1 MVGGELMIYGIND
14 SPKTLKEW
22 ILYAFQQCLSILT
35 ATILISTICGTSV
48 SAGLVAGG
56 LATLT
61 FLALTRFQCP
71 LFISNSGATVGAV
84 LGTAAI
90 ASNLEENCT
99 GVLLGGLVIFIM
111 NTICAFI
118 IKKIGTG
125 WINKVFPPVIVGTAI
140 MIIGIN
146 LMGFIP
152 TYIQRN
158 GAYSLIGL
166 GVAFFTMLY
175 AALYNHYGKGLVP
188 TLSFLF
194 AVITAYALCA
204 ILTITNVVP
213 LVDFTAFKETS
224 LLMIPDFSFLHIDFI
239 NFDWRKLPNII
250 LMYLCVN
257 ISAVSEHIG
266 DILTASEITDTD
278 LIKKVGLHRTLF
290 ADGAADFV
298 GCLIGSQPTTTY
310 GESLATIAVS
320 RVASTRVIGIA
331 ACMTALLGFIGPFN
345 ALIIGMPN
353 CIFGGISMVA
363 YGYIALSGLKVLAHS
378 NINYDQSKN
387 MLIFAI
393 MLSLG
398 TSGAS
403 LTAGNFNISG
413 VSLAIL
419 TGILLNII
427 LKDKE

>member
-14 SPKTLKEW
+14 SPKTIKEW
-22 ILYAFQQCLSILT
+22 LLYAFQQCLSILT
-35 ATILISTICGTSV
+35 ATILISSICGTSV
-48 SAGLVAGG
+48 SAGLVAAGF
-56 LATLT
+56 ATFT
-61 FLALTRFQCP
+61 FLCITGFKCP

-84 LGTAAI
+84 LGTAALANSI
-90 ASNLEENCT
+90 EENCT
-99 GVLLGGLVIFIM
+99 GVLIGGFIIFLM
-111 NTICAFI
+111 NAICALV

-125 WINKVFPPVIVGTAI
+125 WISRVFPPVIVGTAI
-140 MIIGIN
+140 LIIGIN

-152 TYIQRN
+152 TYMQIN
-158 GAYSLIGL
+158 GVYSLIGL

-175 AALYNHYGKGLVP
+175 AALYNHYGTGLVP

-194 AVITAYALCA
+194 AVITAYAICA
-204 ILTITNVVP
+204 ILTITKVVP
-213 LVDFTAFKETS
+213 LVDFSVFANTS
-224 LLMIPDFSFLHIDFI
+224 LFTMPDFSFMHLDFAG
-239 NFDWRKLPNII
+239 FDWRKLPNII

-266 DILTASEITDTD
+266 DILTASEITETD

-290 ADGAADFV
+290 ADGAADFI

-320 RVASTRVIGIA
+320 KVASTKVIGLA
-331 ACMTALLGFIGPFN
+331 AFMTALLGFIGPFN
-345 ALIIGMPN
+345 ALIVGMPN

-378 NINYDQSKN
+378 NIDYNKSKN

-398 TSGAS
+398 TSGAA
-403 LTAGNFNISG
+403 LTAGSFNISG
-413 VSLAIL
+413 VSLAII
-419 TGILLNII
+419 TGILLNIL

>member
-1 MVGGELMIYGIND
+1 MIYGIND
-14 SPKTLKEW
+14 SPKTIKEW
-22 ILYAFQQCLSILT
+22 LLYAFQQCLSILT
-35 ATILISTICGTSV
+35 ATILISSICGTSV
-48 SAGLVAGG
+48 SAGLVAAGF
-56 LATLT
+56 ATFT
-61 FLALTRFQCP
+61 FLCITGFKCP

-84 LGTAAI
+84 LGTAALANSI
-90 ASNLEENCT
+90 EENCT
-99 GVLLGGLVIFIM
+99 GVLIGGFIIFLM
-111 NTICAFI
+111 NAICALV

-125 WINKVFPPVIVGTAI
+125 WISRVFPPVIVGTAI
-140 MIIGIN
+140 LIIGIN

-152 TYIQRN
+152 TYMQIN
-158 GAYSLIGL
+158 GVYSLIGL

-175 AALYNHYGKGLVP
+175 AALYNHYGTGLVP

-194 AVITAYALCA
+194 AVITAYAICA
-204 ILTITNVVP
+204 ILTITKAVP
-213 LVDFTAFKETS
+213 LVDFSVFANTS
-224 LLMIPDFSFLHIDFI
+224 LFTMPDFSFMHLDFAG
-239 NFDWRKLPNII
+239 FDWRKLPNII

-266 DILTASEITDTD
+266 DILTASEITETD

-290 ADGAADFV
+290 ADGAADFI

-320 RVASTRVIGIA
+320 KVASTKVIGLA
-331 ACMTALLGFIGPFN
+331 AFMTALLGFIGPFN
-345 ALIIGMPN
+345 ALIVGMPN

-378 NINYDQSKN
+378 NIDYNKSKN

-398 TSGAS
+398 TSGAA
-403 LTAGNFNISG
+403 LTAGSFNISG
-413 VSLAIL
+413 VSLAII
-419 TGILLNII
+419 TGILLNIL

>member
-1 MVGGELMIYGIND
+1 MIYGIND
-14 SPKTLKEW
+14 SPKTIKEW
-22 ILYAFQQCLSILT
+22 LLYAFQQCLSILT
-35 ATILISTICGTSV
+35 ATILISSICGTSV
-48 SAGLVAGG
+48 SAGLVAAGF
-56 LATLT
+56 ATFT
-61 FLALTRFQCP
+61 FLCITGFKCP

-84 LGTAAI
+84 LGTAALANSI
-90 ASNLEENCT
+90 EENCT
-99 GVLLGGLVIFIM
+99 GVLIGGFIIFLMNACCALV
-111 NTICAFI
+111 

-125 WINKVFPPVIVGTAI
+125 WISRVFPPVIVGTAI
-140 MIIGIN
+140 LIIGIN

-152 TYIQRN
+152 TYMQIN
-158 GAYSLIGL
+158 GVYSLIGL

-175 AALYNHYGKGLVP
+175 AALYNHYGTGLVP

-194 AVITAYALCA
+194 AVITAYAICA
-204 ILTITNVVP
+204 ILTITKVVP
-213 LVDFTAFKETS
+213 LVDFSVFANTS
-224 LLMIPDFSFLHIDFI
+224 LFTMPDFSFMHLDFAG
-239 NFDWRKLPNII
+239 FDWRKLPNII

-266 DILTASEITDTD
+266 DILTASEITETD

-290 ADGAADFV
+290 ADGAADFI

-320 RVASTRVIGIA
+320 KVASTRVIGLA
-331 ACMTALLGFIGPFN
+331 AFMTALLGFIGPFN
-345 ALIIGMPN
+345 ALIVGMPN

-378 NINYDQSKN
+378 NIDYNKSKN

-398 TSGAS
+398 TSGAA
-403 LTAGNFNISG
+403 LTAGSFNISG
-413 VSLAIL
+413 VSLAII
-419 TGILLNII
+419 TGILLNIL